1 MADVVAGPKPGGPRG
16 LGDMLK
22 HNWYL
27 GLTSF
32 GGPAVH
38 FQIVGN
44 KLNKASNLISAADRR
59 TVSPIIR

>member
-1 MADVVAGPKPGGPRG
+1 MLYPVLSLVGEAWRSLKVSNMSG

-38 FQIVGN
+38 FQIVY
-44 KLNKASNLISAADRR
+44 NLLGYVKGDCSR
-59 TVSPIIR
+59 